1 MRFLVIEDDM
11 TLGAQVSRALEEQ
24 GYLVD
29 LTASGQEGQEKAESD
44 SYDGVILDIML
55 PDHDGLQICRN
66 LREQKNSTPILLLSA
81 LSTTVQKVA
90 GFEAGANDY
99 LTKPFDMEELI
110 ARVRAMLRRSQPEAD
125 SILRYEDIEMN
136 LARHRVSR
144 GGSRIALTAKEFSLL
159 ELFMRNPLRVLARSL
174 IGARV
179 WDVFD
184 HESNVIEVY
193 VSRLR
198 KKIDRGFEKP
208 LIHTM
213 IGTGYVLSADGR

>member
-1 MRFLVIEDDM
+1 MRFLIIEDDAS
-11 TLGAQVSRALEEQ
+11 LGAQVKRVLEEL

-29 LTASGQEGQEKAESD
+29 FTSSGQDGEEKAESN
-44 SYDGVILDIML
+44 SYDGVILDVML
-55 PDHDGLQICRN
+55 PDHDGVQICRN
-66 LREQKNSTPILLLSA
+66 LRAQKITTPILLLTA
-81 LSTTVQKVA
+81 LSTTTQKVA
-90 GFEAGANDY
+90 GFEAGADDY
-99 LTKPFDMEELI
+99 LTKPFALEELV
-110 ARVRAMLRRSQPEAD
+110 ARVRAMLRRAKPEAD
-125 SILRYEDIEMN
+125 GILRYADIEMN

-144 GGSRIALTAKEFSLL
+144 GGSRIVLTAKEFSLL

-174 IGARV
+174 IGERM
-179 WDVFD
+179 WDMFD

-213 IGTGYVLSADGR
+213 IGSGYVLSTDGR

>member
-1 MRFLVIEDDM
+1 MRFLIIEDDAS
-11 TLGAQVSRALEEQ
+11 LGAQVKRVLEEL

-29 LTASGQEGQEKAESD
+29 FTSSGQDGEEKAESN
-44 SYDGVILDIML
+44 SYDGVILDVML
-55 PDHDGLQICRN
+55 PDHDGVQICRN
-66 LREQKNSTPILLLSA
+66 LRAQKITTPILLLTA
-81 LSTTVQKVA
+81 LSTTTQKVA
-90 GFEAGANDY
+90 GFEAGADDY
-99 LTKPFDMEELI
+99 LTKPFALEELV
-110 ARVRAMLRRSQPEAD
+110 ARVRAMLRRAKPEAD
-125 SILRYEDIEMN
+125 GILRYADIEMN

-144 GGSRIALTAKEFSLL
+144 GGSRIVLTAKEFSLL

-174 IGARV
+174 IGERI
-179 WDVFD
+179 WDMFD

-213 IGTGYVLSADGR
+213 IGSGYVLSTDGR